1 MKKLLLLNMLT
12 LLGLGINQVKDVEK
26 VVESKETIIEK
37 APEFMHKNFNP
48 MKRALTPKGAVKG
61 SKLNLMN
68 LAENSGDFLY
78 TDFLMR
84 QNAAYTMALAVDKGL
99 ALQTI
104 NFEVVGHAIVE
115 GVLAEEEVNVPFECE
130 PDRVDIQT
138 EIGSQT
144 SGGTYVGTECEW
156 LYFNFGF
163 DDVNIDVK
171 FYSIEFTSPTLDN
184 IQALMVYEGIEPMQD
199 SFYSD
204 YESVTGPVISGSSGT
219 YYANV
224 DNPVTVEYLQSFL
237 IAIDETDGDITDR
250 IIISK
255 DTYTG
260 NGSKVGEYEVVFSVS
275 DTAGNTSTFTLNVY
289 VQDKTAPVIEGQTS
303 FTYSYAEPVTIEEI
317 KAQFTITD
325 NVDKDLELAV
335 ESDTY
340 TENAHLPGDYRIVLS
355 ATDKSNNKT
364 TKVVDIH
371 VIDDVA
377 PVINGA
383 DRIEKSLSS
392 VLSVDDLIEWGN
404 IHYSAEDA
412 IDGGLQLQIESDNY
426 TGNGK
431 KVGTYQVVISAT
443 DNSGN
448 KATKT
453 ITIVVFDD
461 VKPIWYIKGENQIII
476 NVDQTLKLNEDD
488 IKRVLR
494 RECYYNLD
502 DITLFAMEDVDGYFA
517 EENPKVGNYDLRYN
531 IKSQTGKEE
540 NVVVTLAVKEVQG
553 QQETPKKDDVKNWF
567 EKNFDFKTQAPGAVA
582 VEVIGVGLIALI
594 IFLIWKKHN
603 D

>member
-1 MKKLLLLNMLT
+1 MK
-12 LLGLGINQVKDVEK
+12 I
-26 VVESKETIIEK
+26 S
-37 APEFMHKNFNP
+37 
-48 MKRALTPKGAVKG
+48 
-61 SKLNLMN
+61 
-68 LAENSGDFLY
+68 
-78 TDFLMR
+78 
-84 QNAAYTMALAVDKGL
+84 
-99 ALQTI
+99 
-104 NFEVVGHAIVE
+104 
-115 GVLAEEEVNVPFECE
+115 
-130 PDRVDIQT
+130 
-138 EIGSQT
+138 
-144 SGGTYVGTECEW
+144 
-156 LYFNFGF
+156 
-163 DDVNIDVK
+163 
-171 FYSIEFTSPTLDN
+171 
-184 IQALMVYEGIEPMQD
+184 YEGR
-199 SFYSD
+199 
-204 YESVTGPVISGSSGT
+204 V
-219 YYANV
+219 
-224 DNPVTVEYLQSFL
+224 YLQSFL

-250 IIISK
+250 IIVSK

-260 NGSKVGEYEVVFSVS
+260 NGNKVGEYEVIFSVS

-289 VQDKTAPVIEGQTS
+289 VQDKTSPVIEGQTS

-364 TKVVDIH
+364 TKMVDIH

-494 RECYYNLD
+494 REGYYNLD

-517 EENPKVGNYDLRYN
+517 EENPKAGNYDLRYN

-567 EKNFDFKTQAPGAVA
+567 EKTFDFKAQAPGAVA
-582 VEVIGVGLIALI
+582 VETIGVIALIALI
-594 IFLIWKKHN
+594 IWIVKKIR